1 VASLATLA
9 VASLALAAPWLLG
22 TFWISLVTQM
32 LILGLLALSVDLLTG
47 HTGILPMGHA
57 GFFAVAAYTTAILEV
72 RHAQGFWVSAGGGVL
87 VAVLLAVV
95 FGLSV
100 RTSGVYFILLTLAL
114 GHIVWGVAMRWTTF
128 TGGENGVSNVPPPAV
143 AAVRFAD
150 LSVYYYLVLV
160 VVAVCGLGYQRLVR
174 SPFGLALRGIRE
186 SESRMRGLG
195 YNVFAHKYAAFVISG
210 GLAGVAGVLYAYWN
224 RFVSPAAA
232 TFHASAEAVLMGI
245 LGGTG
250 TILGPFI
257 GAAIILGIRNWVSGY
272 VVWWTSVMGLV
283 FIATVLWAP
292 HGLLGLVRE
301 LRGRS
306 AARRVSPPH
315 AAALD
320 QTPAAGTAAMR
331 GARRPEAPGS
341 PPP

>member
-1 VASLATLA
+1 
-9 VASLALAAPWLLG
+9 
-22 TFWISLVTQM
+22 
-32 LILGLLALSVDLLTG
+32 
-47 HTGILPMGHA
+47 
-57 GFFAVAAYTTAILEV
+57 
-72 RHAQGFWVSAGGGVL
+72 
-87 VAVLLAVV
+87 
-95 FGLSV
+95 
-100 RTSGVYFILLTLAL
+100 
-114 GHIVWGVAMRWTTF
+114 
-128 TGGENGVSNVPPPAV
+128 
-143 AAVRFAD
+143 
-150 LSVYYYLVLV
+150 
-160 VVAVCGLGYQRLVR
+160 
-174 SPFGLALRGIRE
+174 
-186 SESRMRGLG
+186 MRGLG

-272 VVWWTSVMGLV
+272 VGWWTSVMGLV

-301 LRGRS
+301 MRGRS
-306 AARRVSPPH
+306 AARRASAPR

-320 QTPAAGTAAMR
+320 QTPAADASAMT
-331 GARRPEAPGS
+331 GAGRPGAPGS
-341 PPP
+341 PPR

>member
-1 VASLATLA
+1 MARLARLTIA
-9 VASLALAAPWLLG
+9 ILALAAPWLLG

-57 GFFAVAAYTTAILEV
+57 GFFAVAAYATAILEV
-72 RHAQGFWVSAGGGVL
+72 RHAQGFWLSAGGGVL
-87 VAVLLAVV
+87 VAVLLALV
-95 FGLSV
+95 FGLAV

-143 AAVRFAD
+143 GAVRFAD
-150 LSVYYYLVLV
+150 LSVYYYLVLGV
-160 VVAVCGLGYQRLVR
+160 VVACSLGYHRLVR

-250 TILGPFI
+250 TILGPFL

-272 VVWWTSVMGLV
+272 VAWWTAVMGVV

-301 LRGRS
+301 MRGRS
-306 AARRVSPPH
+306 AAARTASAR
-315 AAALD
+315 AGALG
-320 QTPAAGTAAMR
+320 QTPAAGAAALP
-331 GARRPEAPGS
+331 GAGGTTAPGR
-341 PPP
+341 PPR

>member
-1 VASLATLA
+1 MSARATGYRLAIVAGAVLA
-9 VASLALAAPWLLG
+9 ALAAPWVLG

-32 LILGLLALSVDLLTG
+32 LIFGLLALSVDLLTG

-57 GFFAVAAYTTAILEV
+57 GFFAVAAYATAILEV
-72 RHAQGFWVSAGGGVL
+72 RHAQGFWLSTGGGLL

-95 FGLSV
+95 FGLAV

-128 TGGENGVSNVPPPAV
+128 TGGENGVSNIPPPAV

-150 LSVYYYLVLV
+150 LGTYYYLVLA
-160 VVAVCGLGYQRLVR
+160 VVAASALGYRRLVT

-210 GLAGVAGVLYAYWN
+210 ALAGLAGVLYAYWN

-232 TFHASAEAVLMGI
+232 TFHSSAEAVLMGI

-250 TILGPFI
+250 TVLGPFL
-257 GAAIILGIRNWVSGY
+257 GAAIMLGIRNWVSGY
-272 VVWWTSVMGLV
+272 VGWWTAVMGAV

-292 HGLLGLVRE
+292 HGLLGLWRQ
-301 LRGRS
+301 
-306 AARRVSPPH
+306 ARAGER
-315 AAALD
+315 
-320 QTPAAGTAAMR
+320 PAA
-331 GARRPEAPGS
+331 
-341 PPP
+341 

>member
-1 VASLATLA
+1 VARAAALGVAIA
-9 VASLALAAPWLLG
+9 VLAAPWVLG

-57 GFFAVAAYTTAILEV
+57 GFFAVAAYATAILEV
-72 RHAQGFWVSAGGGVL
+72 RHGQGFWISAGGGVL
-87 VAVLLAVV
+87 VAVLIALV
-95 FGLSV
+95 FGLAV

-128 TGGENGVSNVPPPAV
+128 TGGENGVSNIPPATV
-143 AAVRFAD
+143 GHVRFGD
-150 LSVYYYLVLV
+150 LSVYYYLVLGV
-160 VVAVCGLGYQRLVR
+160 VVACALGYHRLVS
-174 SPFGLALRGIRE
+174 SPFGLALRGIRD

-250 TILGPFI
+250 TILGPFL
-257 GAAIILGIRNWVSGY
+257 GAAIILGIRNWVSAY
-272 VVWWTSVMGLV
+272 VAWWTAVMGVV
-283 FIATVLWAP
+283 FIVTVLWAP
-292 HGLLGLVRE
+292 QGLLGLVRQ
-301 LRGRS
+301 RRARS
-306 AARRVSPPH
+306 SATALARAASREPV
-315 AAALD
+315 
-320 QTPAAGTAAMR
+320 PAAEGP
-331 GARRPEAPGS
+331 RR
-341 PPP
+341 

>member
-1 VASLATLA
+1 MARAATLA
-9 VASLALAAPWLLG
+9 VAIAALAAPWMLG
-22 TFWISLVTQM
+22 TFWISLVIQM

-57 GFFAVAAYTTAILEV
+57 GFFAIAAYATAILEV
-72 RHAQGFWVSAGGGVL
+72 RHGQGFWTSAAGGVV
-87 VAVLLAVV
+87 VAVLIALI

-128 TGGENGVSNVPPPAV
+128 TGGENGVSNVPPPTV
-143 AAVRFAD
+143 AHVRFSD
-150 LSVYYYLVLV
+150 LSLYYYLVLGV
-160 VVAVCGLGYQRLVR
+160 VVACALGYRRLVR
-174 SPFGLALRGIRE
+174 SPFGLALRGIRD

-257 GAAIILGIRNWVSGY
+257 GAAIILGIRNWVSAY
-272 VVWWTSVMGLV
+272 VAWWTAVMGVV

-301 LRGRS
+301 RATRH
-306 AARRVSPPH
+306 R
-315 AAALD
+315 
-320 QTPAAGTAAMR
+320 
-331 GARRPEAPGS
+331 
-341 PPP
+341 

>member
-1 VASLATLA
+1 VKPAHMAIIAGA
-9 VASLALAAPWLLG
+9 VLALAAPWVLG
-22 TFWISLVTQM
+22 TFWISVVIQM

-57 GFFAVAAYTTAILEV
+57 AFFAVAAYATGILEV

-87 VAVLLAVV
+87 VAVLLALVYG
-95 FGLSV
+95 FSV

-128 TGGENGVSNVPPPAV
+128 TGGENGVSNVPPPVV
-143 AAVRFAD
+143 AGARFTD
-150 LSVYYYLVLV
+150 LSVYYYLVLG
-160 VVAVCGLGYQRLVR
+160 VVAGCALGYHRLVR
-174 SPFGLALRGIRE
+174 SPFGLTLRGIRE

-250 TILGPFI
+250 TILGPFL
-257 GAAIILGIRNWVSGY
+257 GAAIILGIRNWVSAY
-272 VVWWTSVMGLV
+272 VGWWTAVMGIV
-283 FIATVLWAP
+283 FIVTVLWAP
-292 HGLLGLVRE
+292 HGLLGLARE
-301 LRGRS
+301 RR
-306 AARRVSPPH
+306 AR
-315 AAALD
+315 
-320 QTPAAGTAAMR
+320 TAR
-331 GARRPEAPGS
+331 
-341 PPP
+341 